1 MASPLENR
9 RPVRLGFLLLA
20 LPTIAWV
27 AWLVLGFDVGP
38 LEPVVSRWLPNV
50 LMYGAAAACFAR
62 AALVRHERGVALG
75 LGVALLVWTLGDT
88 YYRIVIWNL
97 DEVPIPSP
105 ADLGYLLFY
114 IPAYAA
120 IALLLQSR
128 YQQTDRGIW
137 IDGAIGSLAVASVAA
152 AVVFE
157 AVLDSVGGTPLEIA
171 TNLTYPLADML
182 LLALVVGALA
192 VSGWRLDRTWL
203 WIGGGLVAFAVA
215 DSLYLYAT
223 AKNTYV
229 PGAGSLIDTGWSVAA
244 VMIAWAAWQP
254 LPRGEVTAA
263 RGPRTVAVPIVLA
276 LVALGV
282 LISAAAST
290 SLNILAVVLAG
301 ACLVAVLG
309 RLALTHAK
317 NLDMLHKSRHEAATD
332 ALTGLGNRRKLLL
345 DLERL
350 IPHATARRPLLLLI
364 MDLNG
369 FKQYNDTFGHSAGD
383 ALLLRLGQSLHD
395 AVADRARCY
404 RMGGDEF
411 CLLAELE
418 EDERAEPLVTRAAA
432 ALSEAGESF
441 SVSSA
446 SGWSLIPLE
455 ATGAVEAL
463 RQADRR
469 MYAQKDAER
478 ESAGRKSRAVLL
490 KALHDAHPGLSDH
503 VDGVAALAEA
513 TARELGMS
521 AQDVE
526 LVRATGEL
534 HDVGKTAIPESLL
547 EKPGPL
553 DEAEWEFVSRHSL
566 IAERIVAAAPALAP
580 VAKLVRSVHERWD
593 GSGYPDGLAG
603 EAIPL
608 AARVVAV
615 CDAFHAMVSERPYRR
630 AMSAEG
636 ALDEMR
642 RCSGSQFDPA
652 VVEAFAVALK
662 RLADEA
668 AAEAAA

>member
-1 MASPLENR
+1 MAAAVENR
-9 RPVRLGFLLLA
+9 GPVRLGFLVLV

-27 AWLVLGFDVGP
+27 VQLLLGVDVGP
-38 LEPVVSRWLPNV
+38 LEPAVERWLPNV
-50 LMYGAAAACFAR
+50 LMYGAAAACFLR
-62 AALVRHERGVALG
+62 AALVRPERGVALG
-75 LGVALLVWTLGDT
+75 LGLALLVWSLGDS
-88 YYRIVIWNL
+88 YYRVVIWNL

-105 ADLGYLLFY
+105 ADLGYVLFY
-114 IPAYAA
+114 VPAYAA

-128 YQQTDRGIW
+128 YQEGDRGIW
-137 IDGAIGSLAVASVAA
+137 IDGAIGGLAVASVAA

-157 AVLDSVGGTPLEIA
+157 AVLDGVGGAPLEIA
-171 TNLTYPLADML
+171 TNLTYPLADTL

-192 VSGWRLDRTWL
+192 VSGWRLDCTWL
-203 WIGGGLVAFAVA
+203 WIGGGLIAFAVA
-215 DSLYLYAT
+215 DSLYLYAN
-223 AKNTYV
+223 AADTYV
-229 PGAGSLIDTGWSVAA
+229 PASGSLIDAGWTVAA

-254 LPRGEVTAA
+254 LPRAEVAA
-263 RGPRTVAVPIVLA
+263 TRGPRTIAVPIALA

-317 NLDMLHKSRHEAATD
+317 NLDMLETSRLEASTD

-350 IPHATARRPLLLLI
+350 IPQASARTPLLLAIL
-364 MDLNG
+364 DLNG

-383 ALLLRLGQSLHD
+383 ALLLRLGSSLDD
-395 AVADRARCY
+395 AVGHRALCY

-411 CLLAELE
+411 CLLAELGE
-418 EDERAEPLVTRAAA
+418 GERAERLVARAAA

-446 SGWSLIPLE
+446 SGWSLTPIE

-463 RQADRR
+463 RVADRR
-469 MYAQKDAER
+469 MYAHKDLER
-478 ESAGRKSRAVLL
+478 DSAGRKSREVLL
-490 KALHDAHPGLSDH
+490 KALQDAHPGLSAH
-503 VDGVAALAEA
+503 IDGVAAVAEA

-521 AQDVE
+521 AQDLE

-534 HDVGKTAIPESLL
+534 HDVGKTAIPEALL
-547 EKPGPL
+547 DKPGPL
-553 DEAEWEFVSRHSL
+553 DEVEWEFVSRHSL

-608 AARVVAV
+608 VARVVAV

-636 ALDEMR
+636 ALDEMH
-642 RCSGSQFDPA
+642 RCSGTQFDPA